1 MVMRVSSRVP
11 DAFDLLGLEPRFD
24 LTSGEVRAAYLARV
38 GGVHPD
44 REAGERVS
52 GGAGE
57 NVEGASA
64 LNAAK
69 MALAD
74 PETRANILLARLGG
88 ASKDVNRDLPDGFL
102 MKMME
107 AREELEAA
115 ASRRD
120 GAGIERWRGW
130 AEKERDGHIARVGG
144 LFAEVAAGKPTG
156 VGLTAVRQEL
166 NAWRYI
172 ERMLEQIGEL

>member
-1 MVMRVSSRVP
+1 MVRVSSCVP

-24 LTSGEVRAAYLARV
+24 LTAGEVRAAYLARV

-44 REAGERVS
+44 GGERER
-52 GGAGE
+52 GRWGAEETEDGR
-57 NVEGASA
+57 ASA

-69 MALAD
+69 TALSD
-74 PETRANILLARLGG
+74 PETRANLLLARLGG
-88 ASKDVNRDLPDGFL
+88 PSKEVNRDLPEGFL

-115 ASRRD
+115 AARRD
-120 GAGIERWRGW
+120 GSGIERWHGW
-130 AEKERDGHIARVGG
+130 AERERDGHIARVGT
-144 LFAEVAAGKPTG
+144 LFAEARAGKPTG